1 MAKKKQKKRTSPVEC
16 EKAIQITN
24 YMFNGGGLLA
34 IAGVILGSLLK
45 ISLIAAVV
53 VLPGLILMILGYGL
67 HNRWV
72 ICPHCGAFLGE
83 ESRMVRKK
91 PEYCP
96 ECGEDL

>member
-1 MAKKKQKKRTSPVEC
+1 
-16 EKAIQITN
+16 
-24 YMFNGGGLLA
+24 MFNGGGLLA

-53 VLPGLILMILGYGL
+53 VLPGLILMMLGYGL